1 MLSGEGDFG
10 MFPGIV
16 IVVIV
21 VGSLLM
27 SAIRILP
34 EYERAIIF
42 RLGRSVG
49 IKGPGPIFLIP
60 FIDRMLKV
68 GMRTITM
75 DVPPQDVI
83 TKDNVSIKVNAVVYF
98 RVIEP
103 EKAIVQV
110 EDYYFA
116 TSQLSQTTLRSVL
129 GQFHLDELL
138 ANRDSIN
145 HKLQEILDRQTDSWG
160 IKVSMV
166 ETKQIDL
173 PEEMRRA
180 MAKEAEAERE
190 RRAKVIQA
198 EGEVQRASRLSE
210 ASRTLAESPSALQLA
225 YLQALQQIAG
235 DKTSTIVFPMP
246 LDMLRPFFKEQI

>member
-1 MLSGEGDFG
+1 MLSGMTVLILFLGG
-10 MFPGIV
+10 LV
-16 IVVIV
+16 I
-21 VGSLLM
+21 S
-27 SAIRILP
+27 SIRILT
-34 EYERAIIF
+34 EYDRGIVF
-42 RLGRSVG
+42 RLGRCVG
-49 IKGPGPIFLIP
+49 VRGPGPVILVP
-60 FIDRMLKV
+60 LIDRMMKV

-75 DVPPQDVI
+75 DIQPQDII

-98 RVIEP
+98 RVIDA
-103 EKAIVQV
+103 EKAIIQV

-116 TSQLSQTTLRSVL
+116 TSQLSQTTLRSVI
-129 GQFHLDELL
+129 GQFPLDELL
-138 ANRDSIN
+138 SNRDTIN
-145 HKLQEILDRQTDSWG
+145 HKLQEILDRQTEAWG

-198 EGEVQRASRLSE
+198 EAEVQRASRLSE
-210 ASRTLAESPSALQLA
+210 ASRTLSESPSALQLA

-235 DKTSTIVFPMP
+235 DRTTTIVFPMP
-246 LDMLRPFFKEQI
+246 VDFVKPFLEAQQRQLKS

>member
-1 MLSGEGDFG
+1 MLSGMTVLILFLGG
-10 MFPGIV
+10 LV
-16 IVVIV
+16 I
-21 VGSLLM
+21 S
-27 SAIRILP
+27 SIRILT
-34 EYERAIIF
+34 EYDRGIVF
-42 RLGRSVG
+42 RLGRCVG
-49 IKGPGPIFLIP
+49 VRGPGPVILVP
-60 FIDRMLKV
+60 LIDRMLRV

-75 DVPPQDVI
+75 DIQPQDII

-98 RVIEP
+98 RVIDA
-103 EKAIVQV
+103 EKAIIQV

-116 TSQLSQTTLRSVL
+116 TSQLSQTTLRSVI
-129 GQFHLDELL
+129 GQFPLDELL
-138 ANRDSIN
+138 SNRDTIN
-145 HKLQEILDRQTDSWG
+145 HKLQEILDRQTEAWG

-198 EGEVQRASRLSE
+198 EAEVQRASRLSE
-210 ASRTLAESPSALQLA
+210 ASRTLSESPSALQLA

-235 DKTSTIVFPMP
+235 DRTTTIVFPMP
-246 LDMLRPFFKEQI
+246 VDFVKPFMELQQRQLKS

>member
-1 MLSGEGDFG
+1 MEIGFLVLVLMAGSVLLSSF
-10 MFPGIV
+10 
-16 IVVIV
+16 
-21 VGSLLM
+21 
-27 SAIRILP
+27 RILQ
-34 EYERAIIF
+34 EYDRGTIF
-42 RLGRSVG
+42 RLGRCIGV
-49 IKGPGPIFLIP
+49 KGPGLVLLVP
-60 FIDRMLKV
+60 FIDKMIKV

-75 DVPPQDVI
+75 DVPPQDII

-98 RVIEP
+98 RVVEA
-103 EKAIVQV
+103 ERAIVQV

-116 TSQLSQTTLRSVL
+116 TSQLAQTTLRSVI
-129 GQFHLDELL
+129 GQVPLDELL
-138 ANRDSIN
+138 ASRESIN
-145 HKLQEILDRQTDSWG
+145 HKLQGILDKQTEAWG
-160 IKVSMV
+160 IKVQMV

-198 EGEVQRASRLSE
+198 DGEVQRASQLAA

-235 DKTSTIVFPMP
+235 DKTSTIIFPMP
-246 LDMLRPFFKEQI
+246 MDLIEPLLHSNKRLS